1 MNSMYKSL
9 ILAVVVGLYVFIAG
23 KIEYTG
29 ILNFVLLYIILT
41 IVTWL
46 IQKSENR
53 SNEKTS

>member
-1 MNSMYKSL
+1 MNFMYKSL

>member
-9 ILAVVVGLYVFIAG
+9 IITAVVGLYVFIAG

-29 ILNFVLLYIILT
+29 ILNFVLLYIVLT
-41 IVTWL
+41 IVTL
-46 IQKSENR
+46 LFQKIEKR